1 MNNIFLKKY
10 KPTSISDFKIPDDF
24 KKLLF
29 FLIKSNHLNILL
41 VGENGSGKTSILNSI
56 VNDYYGDSYD
66 KNNILYI
73 NTLKEQ
79 GIHYYRNEVK
89 IFCQTHSSVEN
100 KKKIIVLDDLDMIN
114 EQSQQIFRNCIDKYR
129 DNVSFISSCTHI
141 QKVID
146 SIESRI
152 IVLNIPTLKFSQ
164 FFELT
169 NEICKNEKINLTN
182 QIKKYHQ

>member
-41 VGENGSGKTSILNSI
+41 VGENGSGKKSILNSI

-79 GIHYYRNEVK
+79 GIHYYRNSE
-89 IFCQTHSSVEN
+89 IFYQTHSSVEN
-100 KKKIIVLDDLDMIN
+100 KKIIVLDDLN
-114 EQSQQIFRNCIDKYR
+114 DK
-129 DNVSFISSCTHI
+129 
-141 QKVID
+141 
-146 SIESRI
+146 
-152 IVLNIPTLKFSQ
+152 
-164 FFELT
+164 
-169 NEICKNEKINLTN
+169 
-182 QIKKYHQ
+182 